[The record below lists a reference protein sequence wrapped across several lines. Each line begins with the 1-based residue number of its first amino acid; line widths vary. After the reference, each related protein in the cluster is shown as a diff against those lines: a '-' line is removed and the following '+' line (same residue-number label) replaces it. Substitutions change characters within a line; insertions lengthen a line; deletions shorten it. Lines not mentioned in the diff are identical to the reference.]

1 MPAMARLDDKVA
13 VVTGAAHGLGRAIA
27 ERLAGEGATVVLGDV
42 DAPALDRTGA
52 RIVGKGGRASGVVGD
67 VTEEEPA
74 ARLIAAAVER
84 GGRLDILVNN
94 VGGSRNARIWEM
106 AVADWDFTLRLNLR
120 STFLCTRAAVPH
132 MMKRRYGRIVCISS
146 GAREGTPWTAYYQG
160 GSAYSA
166 AKAGVHGFIRDV
178 ALELAEHGI
187 NVNAVAPGPIDTE
200 RVGEALRRM
209 NETVEYSPN
218 RMTPLR
224 RLGQQVCREGV
235 PQAVRMHGS
244 VARNQAGVQLHN
256 AACAPVGKPR
266 TQVIRKESFFPRLNG
281 THCEILLQRSRRGRS
296 IRNLPFLATLATHQQ
311 PTVGEVYVGQFQP
324 NEFAHAQPAAIEQ
337 FEGPLVR
344 ASQFLLQ
351 PPASCIAG
359 IADHSTQI
367 RFGLLRTLAPGWCW

>member
-27 ERLAGEGATVVLGDV
+27 ERLAGEGAHRGAGRRRRGRARADGR
-42 DAPALDRTGA
+42 RTSWA
-52 RIVGKGGRASGVVGD
+52 RGGRAVGVVGD

-74 ARLIAAAVER
+74 ARLIATAVER

-106 AVADWDFTLRLNLR
+106 TVADWDFALRLNLR

-200 RVGEALRRM
+200 RVGEALRRL

-224 RLGQQVCREGV
+224 RLGRPEEVAD
-235 PQAVRMHGS
+235 AV
-244 VARNQAGVQLHN
+244 L
-256 AACAPVGKPR
+256 
-266 TQVIRKESFFPRLNG
+266 
-281 THCEILLQRSRRGRS
+281 
-296 IRNLPFLATLATHQQ
+296 FLASDEATYITGHTLAVT
-311 PTVGEVYVGQFQP
+311 GG
-324 NEFAHAQPAAIEQ
+324 
-337 FEGPLVR
+337 R
-344 ASQFLLQ
+344 
-351 PPASCIAG
+351 
-359 IADHSTQI
+359 
-367 RFGLLRTLAPGWCW
+367 